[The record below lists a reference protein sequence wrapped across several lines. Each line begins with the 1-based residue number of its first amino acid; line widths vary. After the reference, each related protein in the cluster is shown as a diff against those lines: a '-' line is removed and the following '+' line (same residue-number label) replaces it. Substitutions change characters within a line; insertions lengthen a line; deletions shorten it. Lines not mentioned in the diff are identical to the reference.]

1 MFALLALLNASFGT
15 SNTKL
20 FREIPD
26 FDVEDD
32 NPEPAQMSDTCAYTP
47 EGWPVSSKMGFA
59 QWYDDC
65 QRPYMSQ

>member
-1 MFALLALLNASFGT
+1 MFATLALLNSSNGT
-15 SNTKL
+15 GSTKL

-32 NPEPAQMSDTCAYTP
+32 NPLPAQMSDTCAYTP